1 MALRRV
7 LPDTNVC
14 YPISLLDLMLRL
26 DEASLHEIIWTEDL
40 LVELEDTWVGHGI
53 RTRADARRVCDD
65 IRAAFVGQD
74 VPRAEYEHLITAMPG
89 SDPDDHVHAAAAVA
103 RAPTTIVTEN
113 VRDFPTEPMA
123 ALGVRVCRPDEYLSE
138 VFEEEPDE
146 VIRIVGNMAADRR
159 RPPMTAADVLT
170 ALERTGA
177 TRFVGRVRLR
187 LDT

>member
-1 MALRRV
+1 VALRRV

-26 DEASLHEIIWTEDL
+26 DEASLQIIWTEDL

-74 VPRAEYEHLITAMPG
+74 VPRSEYEHLITAMPG

-159 RPPMTAADVLT
+159 QPPMTAADVLT
-170 ALERTGA
+170 ALERAGA
-177 TRFVGRVRLR
+177 TRFIGRVRLR

>member
-1 MALRRV
+1 
-7 LPDTNVC
+7 
-14 YPISLLDLMLRL
+14 
-26 DEASLHEIIWTEDL
+26 
-40 LVELEDTWVGHGI
+40 
-53 RTRADARRVCDD
+53 
-65 IRAAFVGQD
+65 
-74 VPRAEYEHLITAMPG
+74 
-89 SDPDDHVHAAAAVA
+89 
-103 RAPTTIVTEN
+103 
-113 VRDFPTEPMA
+113 MA

-170 ALERTGA
+170 ALERAGA

>member
-1 MALRRV
+1 MTLRRI
-7 LPDTNVC
+7 LPDTNAC

-40 LVELEDTWVGHGI
+40 LVELEDTWVGQGI
-53 RTRADARRVCDD
+53 RTREDARRVCDD
-65 IRAAFVGQD
+65 IRTAFVGQD
-74 VPRAEYEHLITAMPG
+74 VPRSEYEHLINEMPG

-103 RAPTTIVTEN
+103 RAPTTIITEN
-113 VRDFPTEPMA
+113 VRDFPSEPLA

-146 VIRIVGNMAADRR
+146 VIRIVGNMAADRH
-159 RPPMTAADVLT
+159 RPPMTVANVLS
-170 ALERTGA
+170 AIERAGA
-177 TRFVGRVRLR
+177 TGFAGLVRLR